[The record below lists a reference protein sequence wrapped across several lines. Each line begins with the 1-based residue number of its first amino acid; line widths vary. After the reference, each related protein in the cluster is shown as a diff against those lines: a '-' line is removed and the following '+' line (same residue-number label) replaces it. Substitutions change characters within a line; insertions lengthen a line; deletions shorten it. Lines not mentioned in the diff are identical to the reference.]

1 MSPTPSRVRAVQL
14 ALGVTLAL
22 GAGTPA
28 SALLISADFGS
39 GYGGAIQPLF
49 SGVESSAAAL
59 DPSFGSADA
68 WNDLTTGN
76 AGVITNPAYSSL
88 LDSTGAVTS
97 VGFSITG
104 TLDSYQGYSATAS
117 YLTMD
122 YLFWNAPVNPSLS
135 STLSWTITGLTPGAS
150 YALVFYGANT
160 DVDRS
165 VAMTIDGYGTVGALP
180 TLNGAEP
187 DPLYVQSVVASAA
200 GVISGTAV
208 AEPGTEGDWAGFQIA
223 SANVPEPSSGLLLAS
238 SLGVFAAGRRR
249 WRQAA

>member
-1 MSPTPSRVRAVQL
+1 M
-14 ALGVTLAL
+14 TLAL

-28 SALLISADFGS
+28 SALLISVDFGS
-39 GYGGAIQPLF
+39 SYGGAVQPLF
-49 SGVESSAAAL
+49 SGVEPSAAAL
-59 DPSFGSADA
+59 DPVFGSADV
-68 WNDLTTGN
+68 WNDLTTGD
-76 AGVITNPAYSSL
+76 AGVTSDPSYSSL
-88 LDSTGAVTS
+88 LDSTGAVTG

-135 STLSWTITGLTPGAS
+135 STLSWAISGLAPGAS
-150 YALVFYGANT
+150 YVLVFHGANT

-165 VAMTIDGYGTVGALP
+165 VAMTIDGYGAVGALV

-187 DPLYVQSVVASAA
+187 GPLYVQTVVASAA
-200 GVISGTAV
+200 GVISGTA
-208 AEPGTEGDWAGFQIA
+208 AADPGIEGDWAGFQIA
-223 SANVPEPSSGLLLAS
+223 SATVPEPSSGLLLAT

-249 WRQAA
+249 WQRAA